1 MLSAIFL
8 VPETVINLRE
18 IFLASF
24 W

>member
-8 VPETVINLRE
+8 APETVINLRE